1 MINMP
6 VWTIV
11 LIVIIILI
19 VLWAIGVQNSLV
31 KKRMQAENA
40 FADIDVQLVKRYDLI
55 PNIVNTV
62 KGYAKHEKET
72 LEEVINARNK
82 AVNAGNINDKVD
94 ADNEVTGAIS
104 KLFALTESYPE
115 LKANE
120 NFLNLQTDLEKIET
134 ELASAR
140 KYYNAASREYNYAIN
155 VIPSNI
161 VAKIFGHKKMEM
173 FSANEDQRKN
183 VKVEF

>member
-1 MINMP
+1 MMP
-6 VWTIV
+6 TWAIVVIV
-11 LIVIIILI
+11 LIVLL

-31 KKRMQAENA
+31 KKRMRAENA

-72 LEEVINARNK
+72 LEGIINARNK
-82 AVNAGNINDKVD
+82 AVNAGSVNEKID

-120 NFLNLQTDLEKIET
+120 NFLSLQGDLEKVET
-134 ELASAR
+134 ELAGAR
-140 KYYNAASREYNYAIN
+140 KYYNAAARDYNYAIK
-155 VIPSNI
+155 VIPNNI
-161 VAKIFGHKKMEM
+161 VAKIFGHKSLEM
-173 FSANEDQRKN
+173 FKAEESQRQN